1 MKILRLFQMKIIFHL
16 KININKIQ
24 IIINYTIN
32 ISKDK
37 TILIILPKITF
48 IQIYIFN
55 LNNQENKNFQNNLS
69 ETLSHISNYY
79 YIHLS
84 L

>member
-16 KININKIQ
+16 KININKIE

>member
-37 TILIILPKITF
+37 TILIILPKITY

-79 YIHLS
+79 CIHLS

>member
-55 LNNQENKNFQNNLS
+55 LNNQENKNFQNNPS

-79 YIHLS
+79 CIHLS

>member
-1 MKILRLFQMKIIFHL
+1 MKILRLFQMKNIFHL

-48 IQIYIFN
+48 MQIYIFN
-55 LNNQENKNFQNNLS
+55 LNNQENKNFQNNPS

-79 YIHLS
+79 CIHLS

>member
-1 MKILRLFQMKIIFHL
+1 MKILRLFQMKNIFHL
-16 KININKIQ
+16 KTNINKIQ